1 MSSQKDKFLASAQK
15 YIQKGQFDRALRD
28 YEQVVTADP
37 KDVKLRQKLAEL
49 MVRCNRREDAIR
61 EYNTIAKYYDENGFY
76 LKAIAVYKQIQR
88 LDSSNLEIS
97 LALAALNEKQGMIGN
112 ALSEYKILYDHYQK
126 EGMID
131 NAVEILEKMHAVDP
145 ENIDIRIKLAE
156 TLFAAGSTEKSYQEY
171 TRAAL
176 SLKSQGNIDTFDR
189 VCRKIHELFPDR
201 SESSVIDILSE
212 QIKNGVLDDAL
223 PKLEKMV
230 SEDPENPAALDL
242 LAEAYRLAGDGEKRK
257 ETLKRILDIL
267 PAELAPKKNLI
278 LCFVEDGDLEGSI
291 ALLDRYAA
299 DLFSAGAYGDL
310 EHYYTTLQN
319 LAPYDTR
326 LLEGLK
332 KLYEMTGES
341 TKLADVQVSL
351 NILSQ
356 KQEEEGNA
364 VEPTET
370 AASSAPVMDS
380 AAAEVAWSDE
390 IDLSLTVDEEP
401 EPLDDTVSAGSLDFG
416 SIEISTED
424 VTAGESADQEFEIDI
439 SFEVP
444 DDSPVFAPPAME
456 SDAAAPDE
464 DVLPSAF
471 SMSDD
476 TSPFDFGVVE
486 DSPVELPLDG
496 AVDAD
501 PFAQG
506 EDAGEFLPAQDPEPF
521 SFEEEQPSDFGVP
534 SAVEE
539 FSLTEEV
546 PEEPAEAFFEQPDST
561 ATAEENTPVDFASDA
576 TVFDRFKDTVE
587 GEHDQGDAETH
598 YNLGIAYMEMGLFD
612 EAVKE
617 FRISANAPDREMD
630 SLTLQGVCF
639 RDRGD
644 YSDAEEVFAALINLS
659 QLDADRVLALRYE
672 LGLLFEAAGRKDE
685 ALVEF
690 RRVFASN
697 PAFRDTMQ
705 KIADLSR
712 PASSFDLSGLDDVE
726 IELEELE

>member
-1 MSSQKDKFLASAQK
+1 MSSQKEKFLASAQK
-15 YIQKGQFDRALRD
+15 FIQKGQFDRALRD

-61 EYNTIAKYYDENGFY
+61 EYDTIAKYYDENGFY

-88 LDSSNLEIS
+88 LDPSNLEIS
-97 LALAALNEKQGMIGN
+97 LSLAALNEKQGMIGN
-112 ALSEYKILYDHYQK
+112 ALSEYKNVYDHYQK
-126 EGMID
+126 EGMIE
-131 NAVEILEKMHAVDP
+131 NAVEILQKMHAVDP

-156 TLFAAGSTEKSYQEY
+156 TLYAAGSTEKSYQEY

-176 SLKSQGNIDTFDR
+176 SLKSQGSTDTFDR

-212 QIKNGVLDDAL
+212 QIKNGVLDDAV

-230 SEDPENPAALDL
+230 IEDPENLAALDL

-257 ETLKRILDIL
+257 ETLTRILDSS
-267 PAELAPKKNLI
+267 PEELAPKKNLI
-278 LCFVEDGDLEGSI
+278 LCFVEEGDLEGSI
-291 ALLDRYAA
+291 ALLERYSA
-299 DLFSAGAYGDL
+299 DLSSAGAYGEI

-319 LAPYDTR
+319 VAPYDTR

-341 TKLADVQVSL
+341 SKLADVQVSL

-356 KQEEEGNA
+356 KQEENA
-364 VEPTET
+364 EAKEPAELV
-370 AASSAPVMDS
+370 ASSAPAMDS
-380 AAAEVAWSDE
+380 PAAEVAWSDE
-390 IDLSLTVDEEP
+390 IDLSLTVDETP
-401 EPLDDTVSAGSLDFG
+401 EPLEDTSSVGSVDFG
-416 SIEISTED
+416 SIELSTED
-424 VTAGESADQEFEIDI
+424 VTADESVGQDFEIDI

-444 DDSPVFAPPAME
+444 DDSPVFAP
-456 SDAAAPDE
+456 SDSENDAVAPE
-464 DVLPSAF
+464 QDVLPSAF
-471 SMSDD
+471 PESDD
-476 TSPFDFGVVE
+476 TSPFDFGVAE
-486 DSPVELPLDG
+486 DSPVELPLES

-501 PFAQG
+501 PFLQG
-506 EDAGEFLPAQDPEPF
+506 MDSGEFLPAQDPEPF
-521 SFEEEQPSDFGVP
+521 PFEEEQPSAFGAP
-534 SAVEE
+534 AGDEE

-546 PEEPAEAFFEQPDST
+546 SEEPVEPPFDQT
-561 ATAEENTPVDFASDA
+561 DFAASTDEATLPDA
-576 TVFDRFKDTVE
+576 VFDSTVFDRFKDAGEE
-587 GEHDQGDAETH
+587 GHEQGDAETH

-617 FRISANAPDREMD
+617 FRISANDPEREMD

-644 YSDAEEVFAALINLS
+644 YADAEEIFAALLS
-659 QLDADRVLALRYE
+659 LSELSSDRALALRYE
-672 LGLLFEAAGRKDE
+672 LGLLFEAAGRTDE

-690 RRVFASN
+690 RRVFATN

-705 KIADLSR
+705 KIADLSG